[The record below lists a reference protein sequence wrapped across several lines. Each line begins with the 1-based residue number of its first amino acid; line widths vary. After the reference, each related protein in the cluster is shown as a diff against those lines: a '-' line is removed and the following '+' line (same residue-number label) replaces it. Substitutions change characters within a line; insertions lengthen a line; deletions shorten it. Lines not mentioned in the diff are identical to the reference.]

1 MHKMSMRDRTLIM
14 GYEPNLDDLLDDEIM
29 EPVLR
34 SAHVTRDEL
43 RRELSRVAQSDLQP
57 QRVKGETDR

>member
-1 MHKMSMRDRTLIM
+1 M

-43 RRELSRVAQSDLQP
+43 RRELSRVAQRDLSP
-57 QRVKGETDR
+57 QRVARDSKR

>member
-1 MHKMSMRDRTLIM
+1 M

-43 RRELSRVAQSDLQP
+43 RRELSRVAQSDLRP
-57 QRVKGETDR
+57 RRVKRETEH

>member
-1 MHKMSMRDRTLIM
+1 M

-57 QRVKGETDR
+57 QRVKRETER

>member
-1 MHKMSMRDRTLIM
+1 M

-34 SAHVTRDEL
+34 SARVTRDEL
-43 RRELSRVAQSDLQP
+43 RRELSRVAQSEPQP
-57 QRVKGETDR
+57 QRVERETKR